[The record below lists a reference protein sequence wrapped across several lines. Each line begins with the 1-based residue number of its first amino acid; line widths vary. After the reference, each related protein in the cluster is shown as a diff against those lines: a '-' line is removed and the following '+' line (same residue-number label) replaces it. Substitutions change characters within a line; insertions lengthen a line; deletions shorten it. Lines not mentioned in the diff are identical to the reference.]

1 MKKAGIVTFHN
12 ALSYGAALQSYAL
25 QQFLNKN
32 GIANDIIDYEC
43 DYINSKYKKIISIE
57 KNNIPKSLISSL
69 LRAGNKSKSLKLSA
83 AFRKKYLS
91 LSKNCT
97 RQSVDSLADE
107 YSVFISGSDQVWSPT
122 CAGFDKTY
130 LLDFAKSG
138 QKYSYAASFGT
149 KVVPNEKK
157 AEYIKLLSDFSA
169 ISVREMS
176 GSDIVSDLT
185 GKQSQVNVDPT
196 ILLNRNDWDKV
207 ADNNVEPKDKY
218 VFVFSV
224 QKPKKLVDYAIKLG
238 KEKGLKVYY
247 LNDMH
252 INKREGLEYLSP
264 VGPDGF
270 VGLIKNAEYVVTNS
284 FHASVFSLIYHKQLI
299 MEFESLGKRNN
310 RSEELLARLGISGIE
325 IADGKNPDPD
335 MDIDWNRVERVFDE
349 ERKRSA
355 SYVLKIKE
363 SIR

>member
-43 DYINSKYKKIISIE
+43 DYINNRYKKVISIE
-57 KNNIPKSLISSL
+57 KSNIPKSFIGSVLK
-69 LRAGNKSKSLKLSA
+69 AGNKSKSLKLSA
-83 AFRKKYLS
+83 AFRKKYMS

-97 RQSVDSLADE
+97 RQSVGSLVDE

-138 QKYSYAASFGT
+138 QKFSYAASFGT
-149 KVVPNEKK
+149 KEVPEDKK
-157 AEYIKLLSDFSA
+157 SEYVKLLSDFSA
-169 ISVREMS
+169 ISVRESS
-176 GSDIVSDLT
+176 GSDLVTNLT
-185 GKQSQVNVDPT
+185 GMESQVNVDPT
-196 ILLNRNDWDKV
+196 ILLDRNDWNKV
-207 ADNNVEPKDKY
+207 ADDNVEPKDKY
-218 VFVFSV
+218 IFVFSV
-224 QKPKKLVDYAIKLG
+224 QKPKRLVDYAVKLG
-238 KEKGLKVYY
+238 KEKSLKVYY

-252 INKREGLEYLSP
+252 IPKKDGLEYLSP

-284 FHASVFSLIYHKQLI
+284 FHASVFSLIYHKKLI
-299 MEFESLGKRNN
+299 MEFDSLGKRNN

-325 IADGKNPDPD
+325 IADGKTPNPD
-335 MDIDWNRVERVFDE
+335 MKIDWTKVDQVFED

-355 SYVLKIKE
+355 DYILNIKKT
-363 SIR
+363 IK